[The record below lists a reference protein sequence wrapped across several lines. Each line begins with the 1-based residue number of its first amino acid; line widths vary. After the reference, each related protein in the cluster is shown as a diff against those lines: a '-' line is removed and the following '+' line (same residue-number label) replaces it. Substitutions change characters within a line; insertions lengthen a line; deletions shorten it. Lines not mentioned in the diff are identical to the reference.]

1 MSRLSGNLMAGNAKE
16 SAFVGYFICF
26 LLLAGSL
33 YAAVQL
39 PFCASDLNLFDIYFS
54 LSFEGMGIAVCLL
67 VKTRRSPIYLFE
79 PYFVIMLVYILV
91 FYAAPYF
98 QLPAGDNLKYGIDIS
113 DNAVFASFLVVIGFA
128 SFSFAYDVTTIKSHK
143 ETIFYGPLCGRAAQ
157 IVLVSAYLFWLA
169 AYVLSLM
176 NSMTKGYS
184 LFYAITGGLM
194 GGGVDGSG
202 LINRDDGV
210 GFVSYFRYSLV
221 GCWMVI
227 FIYGKNCVLK
237 IILFLLTITMMLL
250 DGTRAAALIP
260 LLAPVVFYY
269 VKQKKSPKLS
279 SVLVFVLVLVAV
291 FAVMQAT
298 RAGIRTGAGFDLSGK
313 TLDNM
318 MEPFL
323 MEIEDYKVFYAI
335 LGVVPERHDFLY
347 GTQMIGYSL
356 IILIPR
362 VLWPGKP
369 DPQLYELIDSALG
382 ATAVRDGVAYPA
394 LGEYYV
400 EFGVLGCVLCMFLL
414 GFFCKRLNALRTV
427 ENGNTLALVTYAL
440 VYPALMQVV
449 IRGYFPQNFTMLL
462 MLLAPILCFWI
473 IAKQIP
479 NNITGSRR

>member
-1 MSRLSGNLMAGNAKE
+1 
-16 SAFVGYFICF
+16 
-26 LLLAGSL
+26 
-33 YAAVQL
+33 
-39 PFCASDLNLFDIYFS
+39 
-54 LSFEGMGIAVCLL
+54 
-67 VKTRRSPIYLFE
+67 
-79 PYFVIMLVYILV
+79 
-91 FYAAPYF
+91 
-98 QLPAGDNLKYGIDIS
+98 
-113 DNAVFASFLVVIGFA
+113 
-128 SFSFAYDVTTIKSHK
+128 
-143 ETIFYGPLCGRAAQ
+143 
-157 IVLVSAYLFWLA
+157 
-169 AYVLSLM
+169 
-176 NSMTKGYS
+176 
-184 LFYAITGGLM
+184 M

-227 FIYGKNCVLK
+227 FIYGKNRVLK